1 MILAGTLMLPG
12 SRAVRLSRGWLRI
25 EGERIAEVHEGVC
38 PHTLDIGGGGEVGGV
53 VITPGFIDAH
63 LHLPQWDAVGADG
76 LTLLDWLARVVFPA
90 EAHWADPV
98 FAAGMAARAGR
109 DLHAVGTTGI
119 AAYATVHSQSA
130 IDAMNVLAD
139 MGFCGWV
146 GQVLMDQ
153 QAPEDLCRPASQL
166 VHECALM
173 QPAGRLA
180 PAVTPRFAVSCSGEL
195 MAMAARVAHEKSWPI
210 QTHLSEMPGECE
222 LVKRL
227 HGVDRYLDAYGRA
240 GLLTERT
247 LFAHGVH
254 LDPIERSA
262 LGKAG
267 AAVAHCPTSNT
278 FLRSGIMDRAGL
290 SAGRIRIALGSDI
303 AGGPEAAMP
312 RVARAMLD
320 AAKHR
325 AMLDEARGEVAVVQ
339 MPTPAHAWWQITA
352 GNAEVLGLR
361 DTGTLAA
368 GSWADVLV
376 VRPTSRW
383 ADAPDP
389 LGALLYGWDDRWL
402 SMTIAAGR
410 TRYEARK

>member
-12 SRAVRLSRGWLRI
+12 SRAVRLAPGWLRI
-25 EGERIAEVHEGVC
+25 EGERIAEVHEGAC
-38 PHTLDIGGGGEVGGV
+38 PHTADIGGDGV

-63 LHLPQWDAVGADG
+63 LHLPQWDSVGADG

-90 EAHWADPV
+90 EARWADPA
-98 FAAGMAARAGR
+98 FAADMTARVGR
-109 DLHAVGTTGI
+109 DLFAVGTTGV

-139 MGFCGWV
+139 MGFCGWL

-153 QAPEDLCRPASQL
+153 QAPDELCRPASQL
-166 VHECALM
+166 AHECALM
-173 QPAGRLA
+173 QPVGRMV
-180 PAVTPRFAVSCSGEL
+180 PAITPRFAVSCSAEL
-195 MAMAARVAHEKSWPI
+195 MALSAKVAHEKTWPI

-262 LGKAG
+262 LGKVG

-278 FLRSGIMDRAGL
+278 FLRSGIMDHAGL
-290 SAGRIRIALGSDI
+290 TAGRIRIALGSDI
-303 AGGPEAAMP
+303 AGGPCASMP
-312 RVARAMLD
+312 RVASAMID

-325 AMLDEARGEVAVVQ
+325 AMLDEARGGAAAAD
-339 MPTPAHAWWQITA
+339 MLAAAHAWWQITA

-361 DTGTLAA
+361 ESGVLAA
-368 GSWADVLV
+368 GAWADVLV
-376 VRPTSRW
+376 IRPASRW
-383 ADAPDP
+383 QDAPDP

-402 SMTIAAGR
+402 AMTLAAGR
-410 TRYEARK
+410 TRYEAEK